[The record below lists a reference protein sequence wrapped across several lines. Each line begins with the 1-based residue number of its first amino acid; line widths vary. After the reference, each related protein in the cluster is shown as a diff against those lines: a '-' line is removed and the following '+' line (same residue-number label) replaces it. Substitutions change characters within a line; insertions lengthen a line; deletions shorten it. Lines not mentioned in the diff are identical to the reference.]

1 MSNAIGIGVPMVS
14 VALGGGSASSAPFI
28 FDAITTADAEVF
40 QMPFRTTSTVNAEV
54 DWGDGTS
61 DTVTSSAE
69 AVHTYAT
76 AGTHTITVTG
86 IINGWSYYFA
96 NQDDVSVDK
105 DQMGNVYQWGS
116 FLVDEDVTF
125 YQCTNMTVSAT
136 DKLKFTDNYNFGY
149 WFFGTTSMTSID
161 VSNWDISSMT
171 ALRRM
176 FSMSGLTSIDISS
189 WDTANI
195 ENMEGLFG
203 NCTSLATITGIENLD
218 LTSLTNAGYLLD
230 NCTSYV
236 TDTFDFS
243 WFTPPN
249 AVSTINMFNN
259 TEATSIDISGGF
271 ASASAAFM
279 FSNCTELVS
288 VNATNF
294 DLSNAVDTQRMFS
307 DCSNLTTITGH
318 EDWVISLSRNANYM
332 FTECTSLT
340 TLNSA
345 GWTFGSLVSSYAMFY
360 NASSLANIDVSAWDM
375 STCTS
380 VGFMFGG
387 NRNMAFTNLDL
398 SNWSIAPVSFATDT
412 FNAMSYMFS
421 YCINLTA
428 VDLSG
433 FNTSGVLQLLGL
445 FYNCRAMEAIDVTG
459 LDTSNVVNMESV
471 FYNLDG
477 GAYGKNMVGIEA
489 WDTSSVTNFEGMFGN
504 AKAWNAN
511 IENWD
516 TSSATN
522 MRRMLYDADSF
533 NRNISAWDIN
543 QVTNL
548 SEFMQVATGM
558 STANYD
564 ALLIGWAAQ
573 IPLAYNGTLN
583 FGSAQ
588 YTLGGAAEAART
600 QLIADVGAISDGGGV

>member
-1 MSNAIGIGVPMVS
+1 MGNAIGIGVPMVS
-14 VALGGGSASSAPFI
+14 IALGGGGSSAPFI

-86 IINGWSYYFA
+86 TINGWSYYFA
-96 NQDDVSVDK
+96 NQDGVSVDK
-105 DQMGNVYQWGS
+105 DQMGNVSQWGS

-136 DKLKFTDNYNFGY
+136 DRLKFTDTYNFGY

-171 ALRRM
+171 SLRRM
-176 FSMSGLTSIDISS
+176 FSTTGLTSIDISS
-189 WDTANI
+189 WDTSNI
-195 ENMEGLFG
+195 ENMEGLF
-203 NCTSLATITGIENLD
+203 NNSESLATITGIENLD
-218 LTSLTNAGYLLD
+218 LTSLTNAGGLLER
-230 NCTSYV
+230 CTSYV
-236 TDTFDFS
+236 TGTFDFS

-249 AVSTINMFNN
+249 VVITNSLFAN
-259 TEATSIDISGGF
+259 TEATSIDMSGGF
-271 ASASAAFM
+271 ASANASFM

-288 VNATNF
+288 VNATNL
-294 DLSNAVDTQRMFS
+294 DLSNATNTTRMFS

-318 EDWVISLSRNANYM
+318 EDWVISSSTNANYM
-332 FTECTSLT
+332 FTECAALT

-345 GWTFGSLVSSYAMFY
+345 GWTFGSLVSAYAMFY

-387 NRNMAFTNLDL
+387 NRNMSFTNLDL
-398 SNWSIAPVSFATDT
+398 SNWTISPVSFGADT
-412 FNAMSYMFS
+412 LNAMSWMFS
-421 YCINLTA
+421 YCINLSA

-433 FNTSGVLQLLGL
+433 FNTSGVLQLNGL
-445 FYNCRAMEAIDVTG
+445 FYNCRSIGAIDVTG
-459 LDTSNVVNMESV
+459 LDTSNVVSMESA

-477 GAYGKNMVGIEA
+477 GTYGKNMVGIEA
-489 WDTSSVTNFEGMFGN
+489 WDTSSVTNFEETFQN
-504 AKAWNAN
+504 AKAWNPN

-522 MRRMLYDADSF
+522 MRRMLYDCDSF

-548 SEFMQVATGM
+548 SDFLQVATGM

-564 ALLIGWAAQ
+564 ALLIGWAAR
-573 IPLAYNGTLN
+573 IPLAYSGTLN
-583 FGSAQ
+583 FGGSQ

>member
-1 MSNAIGIGVPMVS
+1 MGNAIGIGIPMVS
-14 VALGGGSASSAPFI
+14 IALGGGGSSAPFI

-86 IINGWSYYFA
+86 TINGWSYYFA
-96 NQDDVSVDK
+96 NQDGVSVDK
-105 DQMGNVYQWGS
+105 DQMGNVSQWGS

-136 DKLKFTDNYNFGY
+136 DRLKFTDTYNFGY

-171 ALRRM
+171 SLRRM
-176 FSMSGLTSIDISS
+176 FSTTGLTSIDISS
-189 WDTANI
+189 WDTSNI
-195 ENMEGLFG
+195 ENMEGLF
-203 NCTSLATITGIENLD
+203 NNSESLAAITGIENLD
-218 LTSLTNAGYLLD
+218 LTSLTNAGGLLER
-230 NCTSYV
+230 CTSYV
-236 TDTFDFS
+236 TGTFDFS

-249 AVSTINMFNN
+249 VVITNSLFAN
-259 TEATSIDISGGF
+259 TEATSIDMSGGF
-271 ASASAAFM
+271 ASANASFM

-288 VNATNF
+288 VNATNL
-294 DLSNAVDTQRMFS
+294 DLSNATNTTRMFA

-318 EDWVISLSRNANYM
+318 EDWVISSSTNANYM
-332 FTECTSLT
+332 FTECAALT

-345 GWTFGSLVSSYAMFY
+345 GWTFGSLVSAYAMFY

-387 NRNMAFTNLDL
+387 NRNMSFTNLDL
-398 SNWSIAPVSFATDT
+398 SNWTISPVSFGADT
-412 FNAMSYMFS
+412 LNAMSWMFS

-433 FNTSGVLQLLGL
+433 FNTSGVLQLNGL
-445 FYNCRAMEAIDVTG
+445 FYNCRSIGAIDVTG
-459 LDTSNVVNMESV
+459 LDTSNVVSMESA

-477 GAYGKNMVGIEA
+477 GTYGKNMVGIEA
-489 WDTSSVTNFEGMFGN
+489 WDTSSVTNFEETFQN
-504 AKAWNAN
+504 AKAWNPN

-522 MRRMLYDADSF
+522 MRRMLYDCDSF

-548 SEFMQVATGM
+548 SDFLQVATGM

-564 ALLIGWAAQ
+564 ALLIGWAAR
-573 IPLAYNGTLN
+573 IPLAYSGTLN
-583 FGSAQ
+583 FGGSQ

>member
-1 MSNAIGIGVPMVS
+1 MRRALASNFAES
-14 VALGGGSASSAPFI
+14 LPFI

-40 QMPFRTTSTVNAEV
+40 QMPFRATSTVNAEV

-69 AVHTYAT
+69 AMHTYAT

-86 IINGWSYYFA
+86 TINGWSYYYA
-96 NQDDVSVDK
+96 NQDGVSVDK
-105 DQMGNVYQWGS
+105 DQLGDVSQWGS

-136 DKLKFTDNYNFGY
+136 DTLKFTDNYSFGF

-171 ALRRM
+171 SLRRM
-176 FSMSGLTSIDISS
+176 FATTGLTSIDISS

-195 ENMEGLFG
+195 ENMEGLF
-203 NCTSLATITGIENLD
+203 NNSESLATITGIENLD
-218 LTSLTNAGYLLD
+218 LTSLTNAGGLLER
-230 NCTSYV
+230 CTSYV
-236 TDTFDFS
+236 TGAFDFS

-249 AVSTINMFNN
+249 VVITNSLFAN
-259 TEATSIDISGGF
+259 TEATSIDMSGGF
-271 ASASAAFM
+271 ASAVASFM

-294 DLSNAVDTQRMFS
+294 DLSSANNTTRMFS

-318 EDWVISLSRNANYM
+318 EDWVISSSTNANYM

-345 GWTFGSLVSSYAMFY
+345 GWTFGSLVSAYAMFY
-360 NASSLANIDVSAWDM
+360 NATSVANIDVSAWDM

-387 NRNMAFTNLDL
+387 NRNMSFTNLDL
-398 SNWSIAPVSFATDT
+398 SNWSLAPVSFGADT
-412 FNAMSYMFS
+412 LNAMSWMFS

-428 VDLSG
+428 IDLTG
-433 FNTSGVLQLLGL
+433 FNTSGVLQLQGL
-445 FYNCRAMEAIDVTG
+445 FYNCRSIGAIDVTG
-459 LDTSNVVNMESV
+459 LDTSNVVMMESA

-489 WDTSSVTNFEGMFGN
+489 WDTSSVTNFRRTFQN
-504 AKAWNAN
+504 AKAWNPN

-522 MRRMLYDADSF
+522 MNEMLFDCDSF

-543 QVTNL
+543 QVT
-548 SEFMQVATGM
+548 SFASFMTNSTGL

-564 ALLIGWAAQ
+564 ALLIGWATQ

-600 QLIADVGAISDGGGV
+600 QLIADVGVISDGGGV

>member
-1 MSNAIGIGVPMVS
+1 MGNAIGIGVPMVS
-14 VALGGGSASSAPFI
+14 IALGGGGSSAPFI

-86 IINGWSYYFA
+86 TINGWSYYFA
-96 NQDDVSVDK
+96 NQDGVSVDK
-105 DQMGNVYQWGS
+105 DQMGNVSQWGS

-136 DKLKFTDNYNFGY
+136 DRLKFTDTYNFGY

-171 ALRRM
+171 SLRRM
-176 FSMSGLTSIDISS
+176 FSTTGLTSIDISS
-189 WDTANI
+189 WDTSNI
-195 ENMEGLFG
+195 ENMEGLF
-203 NCTSLATITGIENLD
+203 NNSESLATITGIENLD
-218 LTSLTNAGYLLD
+218 LTSLTNAGGLLER
-230 NCTSYV
+230 CTSYV
-236 TDTFDFS
+236 TGTFDFS
-243 WFTPPN
+243 WFAPPN
-249 AVSTINMFNN
+249 VVITNSLFAN
-259 TEATSIDISGGF
+259 TEATSIDMSGGF
-271 ASASAAFM
+271 ASANASFM

-288 VNATNF
+288 INATNL
-294 DLSNAVDTQRMFS
+294 DLSNATNTTRMFS

-318 EDWVISLSRNANYM
+318 EDWVISSSTNANYM
-332 FTECTSLT
+332 FTECAALT

-345 GWTFGSLVSSYAMFY
+345 GWTFGSLVSAYAMFY

-387 NRNMAFTNLDL
+387 NRNMSFTNLDL
-398 SNWSIAPVSFATDT
+398 SNWTISPVSFGADT
-412 FNAMSYMFS
+412 LNAMSWMFS

-433 FNTSGVLQLLGL
+433 FNTSGVLQLNGL
-445 FYNCRAMEAIDVTG
+445 FYNCRSIGAIDVTG
-459 LDTSNVVNMESV
+459 LDTSNVVSMESA

-477 GAYGKNMVGIEA
+477 GTYGKNMVGIEA
-489 WDTSSVTNFEGMFGN
+489 WDTSSVTNFEETFQN
-504 AKAWNAN
+504 AKAWNPN

-522 MRRMLYDADSF
+522 MRRMLYDCDSF

-548 SEFMQVATGM
+548 SDFLQVATGM

-564 ALLIGWAAQ
+564 ALLIGWAAR
-573 IPLAYNGTLN
+573 IPLAYSGTLN
-583 FGSAQ
+583 FGGSQ

>member
-1 MSNAIGIGVPMVS
+1 MGNAIGIGVPMVS
-14 VALGGGSASSAPFI
+14 IALGGGGSSAPFI

-86 IINGWSYYFA
+86 TINGWSYYFA
-96 NQDDVSVDK
+96 NQDGVSVDK
-105 DQMGNVYQWGS
+105 DQMGNVSQWGS

-136 DKLKFTDNYNFGY
+136 DRLKFTDTYNFGY

-171 ALRRM
+171 SLRRM
-176 FSMSGLTSIDISS
+176 FSTTGLTSIDISS
-189 WDTANI
+189 WDTSNI
-195 ENMEGLFG
+195 ENMEGLF
-203 NCTSLATITGIENLD
+203 NNSESLAAITGIENLN
-218 LTSLTNAGYLLD
+218 LTSLTNAGGLLER
-230 NCTSYV
+230 CTSYV
-236 TDTFDFS
+236 TGAFDFS
-243 WFTPPN
+243 WFAPPN
-249 AVSTINMFNN
+249 VVITNSLFAN
-259 TEATSIDISGGF
+259 TEATSIDMSGGF
-271 ASASAAFM
+271 ASANASFM

-288 VNATNF
+288 INATNL
-294 DLSNAVDTQRMFS
+294 DLSNATNTTRMFS

-318 EDWVISLSRNANYM
+318 EDWVISSSTNANYM
-332 FTECTSLT
+332 FTECAALT

-345 GWTFGSLVSSYAMFY
+345 GWTFGSLVSAYAMFY

-387 NRNMAFTNLDL
+387 NRNMSFTNLDL
-398 SNWSIAPVSFATDT
+398 SNWTISPVSFGADT
-412 FNAMSYMFS
+412 LNAMSWMFS

-433 FNTSGVLQLLGL
+433 FNTSGVLQLNGL
-445 FYNCRAMEAIDVTG
+445 FYNCRSIGAIDVTG
-459 LDTSNVVNMESV
+459 LDTSNVVSMESA

-477 GAYGKNMVGIEA
+477 GTYGKNMVGIEA
-489 WDTSSVTNFEGMFGN
+489 WDTSSVTNFEETFQN
-504 AKAWNAN
+504 AKAWNPN

-522 MRRMLYDADSF
+522 MRRMLYDCDSF

-548 SEFMQVATGM
+548 SDFLQVATGM

-564 ALLIGWAAQ
+564 ALLIGWAAR
-573 IPLAYNGTLN
+573 IPLAYSGTLN
-583 FGSAQ
+583 FGGSQ

>member
-1 MSNAIGIGVPMVS
+1 MGNAIGIGVPMVS
-14 VALGGGSASSAPFI
+14 IALGGGGSSAPFI

-86 IINGWSYYFA
+86 TINGWSYYFA
-96 NQDDVSVDK
+96 NQDGVSVDK
-105 DQMGNVYQWGS
+105 DQMGNVSQWGS

-136 DKLKFTDNYNFGY
+136 DRLKFTDTYNFGY

-171 ALRRM
+171 SLRRM
-176 FSMSGLTSIDISS
+176 FSTTGLTSIDISS
-189 WDTANI
+189 WDTSNI
-195 ENMEGLFG
+195 ENMEGLF
-203 NCTSLATITGIENLD
+203 NNSESLATITGIENLD
-218 LTSLTNAGYLLD
+218 LTSLTNAGGLLER
-230 NCTSYV
+230 CTSYV
-236 TDTFDFS
+236 TGTFDFS

-249 AVSTINMFNN
+249 VVITNSLFAN
-259 TEATSIDISGGF
+259 TEATSIDMSGGF
-271 ASASAAFM
+271 ASANASFM

-288 VNATNF
+288 VNATNL
-294 DLSNAVDTQRMFS
+294 DLSNATNTTRMFA

-318 EDWVISLSRNANYM
+318 EDWVISSSTNANYM
-332 FTECTSLT
+332 FTECAALT

-345 GWTFGSLVSSYAMFY
+345 GWTFGSLVSAYAMFY

-387 NRNMAFTNLDL
+387 NRNMSFTNLDL
-398 SNWSIAPVSFATDT
+398 SNWTISPVSFGADT
-412 FNAMSYMFS
+412 LNAMSWMFS
-421 YCINLTA
+421 YCINLSA

-433 FNTSGVLQLLGL
+433 FNTSGVLQLNGL
-445 FYNCRAMEAIDVTG
+445 FYNCRSIGAIDVTG
-459 LDTSNVVNMESV
+459 LDTSNVVSMESA

-477 GAYGKNMVGIEA
+477 GTYGKNMVGIEA
-489 WDTSSVTNFEGMFGN
+489 WDTSSVTNFEETFQN
-504 AKAWNAN
+504 AKAWNPN

-522 MRRMLYDADSF
+522 MRRMLYDCDSF

-548 SEFMQVATGM
+548 SDFLQVATGM

-564 ALLIGWAAQ
+564 ALLIGWAAR
-573 IPLAYNGTLN
+573 IPLAYSGTLN
-583 FGSAQ
+583 FGGSQ

>member
-1 MSNAIGIGVPMVS
+1 MGNAIGIGIPMVS
-14 VALGGGSASSAPFI
+14 IALGGGASPAPFI

-86 IINGWSYYFA
+86 TINGWSYYFA
-96 NQDDVSVDK
+96 NQDGVSVDK
-105 DQMGNVYQWGS
+105 DQMGNVSQWGS

-136 DKLKFTDNYNFGY
+136 DRLKFTDTYNFGY

-171 ALRRM
+171 SLRRM
-176 FSMSGLTSIDISS
+176 FSTTGLTSIDISS
-189 WDTANI
+189 WDTSNI
-195 ENMEGLFG
+195 ENMEGLF
-203 NCTSLATITGIENLD
+203 NNSESLATITGIENLD
-218 LTSLTNAGYLLD
+218 LTSLTNAGGLLER
-230 NCTSYV
+230 CTSYV
-236 TDTFDFS
+236 TGTFDFS

-249 AVSTINMFNN
+249 VVITNSLFAN
-259 TEATSIDISGGF
+259 TEATSIDMSGGF
-271 ASASAAFM
+271 ASANASFM

-288 VNATNF
+288 VNATNL
-294 DLSNAVDTQRMFS
+294 DLSNATNTTRMFA

-318 EDWVISLSRNANYM
+318 EDWVISSSTNANYM
-332 FTECTSLT
+332 FTECAALT

-345 GWTFGSLVSSYAMFY
+345 GWTFGSLVSAYAMFY

-387 NRNMAFTNLDL
+387 NRNMSFTNLDL
-398 SNWSIAPVSFATDT
+398 SNWTISPVSFGADT
-412 FNAMSYMFS
+412 LNAMSWMFS
-421 YCINLTA
+421 YCINLSA

-433 FNTSGVLQLLGL
+433 FNTSGVLQLNGL
-445 FYNCRAMEAIDVTG
+445 FYNCRSIGAIDVTG
-459 LDTSNVVNMESV
+459 LDTSNVVSMESA

-477 GAYGKNMVGIEA
+477 GTYGKNMVGIEA
-489 WDTSSVTNFEGMFGN
+489 WDTSSVTNFEETFQN
-504 AKAWNAN
+504 AKAWNPN

-522 MRRMLYDADSF
+522 MRRMLYDCDSF

-548 SEFMQVATGM
+548 SDFLQVATGM

-564 ALLIGWAAQ
+564 ALLIGWAAR
-573 IPLAYNGTLN
+573 IPLAYSGTLN
-583 FGSAQ
+583 FGGSQ

>member
-1 MSNAIGIGVPMVS
+1 MGNAIGIGVPMVS
-14 VALGGGSASSAPFI
+14 IALGGGGSSAPFI

-86 IINGWSYYFA
+86 TINGWSYYFA
-96 NQDDVSVDK
+96 NQDGVSVDK
-105 DQMGNVYQWGS
+105 DQMGNVSQWGS

-136 DKLKFTDNYNFGY
+136 DRLKFTDTYNFGY

-171 ALRRM
+171 SLRRM
-176 FSMSGLTSIDISS
+176 FSTTGLTSIDISS
-189 WDTANI
+189 WDTSNI
-195 ENMEGLFG
+195 ENMEGLF
-203 NCTSLATITGIENLD
+203 NNSESLATITGIENLD
-218 LTSLTNAGYLLD
+218 LTSLTNAGGLLER
-230 NCTSYV
+230 CASYV
-236 TDTFDFS
+236 TGTFDFS

-249 AVSTINMFNN
+249 VVITNSLFAN
-259 TEATSIDISGGF
+259 TEATSIDMSGGF
-271 ASASAAFM
+271 ASANASFM

-288 VNATNF
+288 INATNL
-294 DLSNAVDTQRMFS
+294 DLSNATNTTRMFS

-318 EDWVISLSRNANYM
+318 EDWVISSSTNANYM
-332 FTECTSLT
+332 FTECAALT

-345 GWTFGSLVSSYAMFY
+345 GWTFGSLVSAYAMFY

-387 NRNMAFTNLDL
+387 NRNMSFTNLDL
-398 SNWSIAPVSFATDT
+398 SNWTISPVSFGADT
-412 FNAMSYMFS
+412 LNAMSWMFS
-421 YCINLTA
+421 YCINLSA

-433 FNTSGVLQLLGL
+433 FNTSGVLQLNGL
-445 FYNCRAMEAIDVTG
+445 FYNCRSIGAIDVTG
-459 LDTSNVVNMESV
+459 LDTSNVVSMESA

-477 GAYGKNMVGIEA
+477 GTYGKNMVGIEA
-489 WDTSSVTNFEGMFGN
+489 WDTSSVTNFEETFQN
-504 AKAWNAN
+504 AKAWNPN

-522 MRRMLYDADSF
+522 MRRMLYDCDSF

-548 SEFMQVATGM
+548 SDFLQVATGM

-564 ALLIGWAAQ
+564 ALLIGWAAR
-573 IPLAYNGTLN
+573 IPLAYSGTLN
-583 FGSAQ
+583 FGGSQ

>member
-1 MSNAIGIGVPMVS
+1 MVS
-14 VALGGGSASSAPFI
+14 IALGGGASPAPFI

-86 IINGWSYYFA
+86 TINGWSYYFA
-96 NQDDVSVDK
+96 NQDGVSVDK
-105 DQMGNVYQWGS
+105 DQMGNVSQWGS

-136 DKLKFTDNYNFGY
+136 DRLKFTDTYNFGY

-171 ALRRM
+171 SLRRM
-176 FSMSGLTSIDISS
+176 FSTTGLTSIDISS
-189 WDTANI
+189 WDTSNI
-195 ENMEGLFG
+195 ENMEGLFNNSG
-203 NCTSLATITGIENLD
+203 SLATITGIENID
-218 LTSLTNAGYLLD
+218 LTSLTNAGGLLER
-230 NCTSYV
+230 CTSYV
-236 TDTFDFS
+236 TGAFDFS
-243 WFTPPN
+243 WFAPPN
-249 AVSTINMFNN
+249 VVITNSLFAN
-259 TEATSIDISGGF
+259 TEATSIDMSGGF
-271 ASASAAFM
+271 ASANASFM

-288 VNATNF
+288 VNATNL
-294 DLSNAVDTQRMFS
+294 DLSNATNTTRMFA

-318 EDWVISLSRNANYM
+318 EDWVISSSTNANYM
-332 FTECTSLT
+332 FTECAALT

-345 GWTFGSLVSSYAMFY
+345 GWTFGSLVSAYAMFY

-387 NRNMAFTNLDL
+387 NRNMSFTNLDL
-398 SNWSIAPVSFATDT
+398 SNWTISPVSFGADT
-412 FNAMSYMFS
+412 LNAMSWMFS

-433 FNTSGVLQLLGL
+433 FNTSGVLQLNGL
-445 FYNCRAMEAIDVTG
+445 FYNCRSIGAIDVTG
-459 LDTSNVVNMESV
+459 LDTSNVVSMESA

-477 GAYGKNMVGIEA
+477 GTYGKNMVGIEA
-489 WDTSSVTNFEGMFGN
+489 WDTSSVTNFEETFQN
-504 AKAWNAN
+504 AKAWNPN

-522 MRRMLYDADSF
+522 MRRMLYDCDSF

-548 SEFMQVATGM
+548 SDFLQVATGM

-564 ALLIGWAAQ
+564 ALLIGWAAR
-573 IPLAYNGTLN
+573 IPLAYSGTLN
-583 FGSAQ
+583 FGGSQ

>member
-86 IINGWSYYFA
+86 TINGWSYYFA
-96 NQDDVSVDK
+96 NQDGVSVDK

-125 YQCTNMTVSAT
+125 YQCANMTVSAT

-236 TDTFDFS
+236 TGTFDFS

-398 SNWSIAPVSFATDT
+398 SNWSIAPVSFAADT

>member
-1 MSNAIGIGVPMVS
+1 MGNAIGIGIPMVS
-14 VALGGGSASSAPFI
+14 IALGGGGSSAPFI

-86 IINGWSYYFA
+86 TINGWSYYFA
-96 NQDDVSVDK
+96 NQDGVSVDK
-105 DQMGNVYQWGS
+105 DQMGNVSQWGS

-136 DKLKFTDNYNFGY
+136 DRLKFTDTYNFGY

-171 ALRRM
+171 SLRRM
-176 FSMSGLTSIDISS
+176 FSTTGLTSIDISS
-189 WDTANI
+189 WDTSNI
-195 ENMEGLFG
+195 ENMEGLF
-203 NCTSLATITGIENLD
+203 NNSESLATITGIENLD
-218 LTSLTNAGYLLD
+218 LTSLTNAGGLLER
-230 NCTSYV
+230 CTSYV
-236 TDTFDFS
+236 TGTFDFS

-249 AVSTINMFNN
+249 VVITNSLFAN
-259 TEATSIDISGGF
+259 TEATSIDMSGGF
-271 ASASAAFM
+271 ASANASFM

-288 VNATNF
+288 VNATNL
-294 DLSNAVDTQRMFS
+294 DLSNATNTTRMFA

-318 EDWVISLSRNANYM
+318 EDWVISSSTNANYM
-332 FTECTSLT
+332 FTECAALT

-345 GWTFGSLVSSYAMFY
+345 GWTFGSLVSAYAMFY

-387 NRNMAFTNLDL
+387 NRNMSFTNLDL
-398 SNWSIAPVSFATDT
+398 SNWTISPVSFGADT
-412 FNAMSYMFS
+412 LNAMSWMFS
-421 YCINLTA
+421 YCINLSA

-433 FNTSGVLQLLGL
+433 FNTSGVLQLNGL
-445 FYNCRAMEAIDVTG
+445 FYNCRSIGAIDVTG
-459 LDTSNVVNMESV
+459 LDTSNVVSMESA

-477 GAYGKNMVGIEA
+477 GTYGKNMVGIEA
-489 WDTSSVTNFEGMFGN
+489 WDTSSVTNFEETFQN
-504 AKAWNAN
+504 AKAWNPN

-522 MRRMLYDADSF
+522 MRRMLYDCDSF

-548 SEFMQVATGM
+548 SDFLQVATGM

-564 ALLIGWAAQ
+564 ALLIGWAAR
-573 IPLAYNGTLN
+573 IPLAYSGTLN
-583 FGSAQ
+583 FGGSQ